1 MNNPLAM
8 MAQIQNLQKMMQGR
22 NPDQM
27 YNYLIKTNPQFAQF
41 VETNKG
47 KTPEQIANENGI
59 DFATLKQLLR

>member
-27 YNYLIKTNPQFAQF
+27 YNYLIRTNPQFAQF

-59 DFATLKQLLR
+59 DFATLKQFLR